1 MGTPSHAIELTQR
14 LIRCPSVTPQEG
26 GALDCLEVE
35 LSGLGFACERLPF
48 GEGDSRIDNLFARRG
63 GAGPHLCF
71 AGHTDV
77 VPVGDMA
84 AWTHDPFAAE
94 ISNGRL
100 YGRGAADMKSGIAA
114 FVAAIARVP
123 AEDINGSISLLITGD
138 EEGDAVNGTVKMVE
152 WVAMN
157 GHRPDMCIVGEPTSP
172 QALGDVIKNGRRGSL
187 SGRLVVEGQQ
197 GHVAYPHLAD
207 NPVTRLLAML
217 APVNGCELDAGTPHF
232 GPSTANVT
240 TIDVGNPAT
249 NVIPARAEA
258 GFNIRFNTEH
268 SADSLI
274 GWLEEHFAR
283 IGGDWTVEWKSNADP
298 FITAPGPLTDLIS
311 ESCRAVTGRTP
322 ELSTGGGTSDARFI
336 TKLCPVAEFG
346 LVGQSMHKV
355 DENVAT
361 ADIDGLSAIYETAIR
376 RFFTEVRR
384 DRSR

>member
-1 MGTPSHAIELTQR
+1 MGTPSHAVELTQR

-26 GALDCLEVE
+26 GALDCLEAE

-94 ISNGRL
+94 ISDGRL

-123 AEDINGSISLLITGD
+123 AKDIDGSISLLITGD

-152 WVAMN
+152 WAAAN

-187 SGRLVVEGQQ
+187 SGRLVVKGQQ

-240 TIDVGNPAT
+240 TIEVGNPAT

-346 LVGQSMHKV
+346 LVGQTMHKV

-376 RFFTEVRR
+376 RFF
-384 DRSR
+384 SGGAA

>member
-1 MGTPSHAIELTQR
+1 MGAPSHAVELTQR

-26 GALDCLEVE
+26 GALDCLHDE
-35 LSGLGFACERLPF
+35 LSALGFACERLPF
-48 GEGDSRIDNLFARRG
+48 GDGDSRIDNLFARRG
-63 GAGPHLCF
+63 DAGPHLCF

-77 VPVGDMA
+77 VPVGDVD
-84 AWTHDPFAAE
+84 AWTHDPFAAT
-94 ISNGRL
+94 ISDGRL

-114 FVAAIARVP
+114 FVAALARVP
-123 AEDINGSISLLITGD
+123 AADIGGSISLLITGD

-152 WVAMN
+152 WAAAN

-172 QALGDVIKNGRRGSL
+172 QTLGDVIKNGRRGSL
-187 SGRLVVEGQQ
+187 SGRLVVDGQQ
-197 GHVAYPHLAD
+197 GHVAYPHLAN

-258 GFNIRFNTEH
+258 RFNIRFNTEH

-283 IGGDWTVEWKSNADP
+283 IGGDWSVEWKSNADP
-298 FITAPGPLTDLIS
+298 FITAPGPLTELLS

-346 LVGQSMHKV
+346 LVGQTMHKV

-376 RFFTEVRR
+376 RFF
-384 DRSR
+384 SGGAA

>member
-1 MGTPSHAIELTQR
+1 MGTPSHAVELTQR

-26 GALDCLEVE
+26 GALDCLEAE

-94 ISNGRL
+94 ISDGRL

-123 AEDINGSISLLITGD
+123 AEDIDGSISLLITGD

-152 WVAMN
+152 WAAAN

-240 TIDVGNPAT
+240 TVDVGNPAT

-283 IGGDWTVEWKSNADP
+283 IGGDWTVEWKLNADP

-346 LVGQSMHKV
+346 LVGQTMHKV

-376 RFFTEVRR
+376 RFF
-384 DRSR
+384 SGGAA

>member
-1 MGTPSHAIELTQR
+1 MGTPSHAVELTQR

-26 GALDCLEVE
+26 GALDCLEAE

-77 VPVGDMA
+77 VPVGDVA

-94 ISNGRL
+94 ISDGRL

-114 FVAAIARVP
+114 FIAAIARVP
-123 AEDINGSISLLITGD
+123 AEDIDGSISLMITGD

-152 WVAMN
+152 WAAAN

-346 LVGQSMHKV
+346 LVGQTMHKV

-376 RFFTEVRR
+376 RFFAGGAA
-384 DRSR
+384 

>member
-1 MGTPSHAIELTQR
+1 MGAPSHAVELTQR

-26 GALDCLEVE
+26 GALDCLHDE
-35 LSGLGFACERLPF
+35 LSALGFACERLPF
-48 GEGDSRIDNLFARRG
+48 GDGDSRIDNLFARRG
-63 GAGPHLCF
+63 DAGPHLCF

-77 VPVGDMA
+77 VPVGDVD
-84 AWTHDPFAAE
+84 AWTHDPFAAT
-94 ISNGRL
+94 ISDGRL

-114 FVAAIARVP
+114 FVAALARVP
-123 AEDINGSISLLITGD
+123 AADIGGSISLLITGD

-152 WVAMN
+152 WAAAN

-172 QALGDVIKNGRRGSL
+172 QTLGDMIKNGRRGSL
-187 SGRLVVEGQQ
+187 SGRLVVDGQQ

-258 GFNIRFNTEH
+258 RFNIRFNTEH
-268 SADSLI
+268 SAESLI

-283 IGGDWTVEWKSNADP
+283 IDGDWSVEWKSNADP
-298 FITAPGPLTDLIS
+298 FITAPGPLTELLS

-346 LVGQSMHKV
+346 LVGQTMHKV

-376 RFFTEVRR
+376 RFF
-384 DRSR
+384 SGGAA